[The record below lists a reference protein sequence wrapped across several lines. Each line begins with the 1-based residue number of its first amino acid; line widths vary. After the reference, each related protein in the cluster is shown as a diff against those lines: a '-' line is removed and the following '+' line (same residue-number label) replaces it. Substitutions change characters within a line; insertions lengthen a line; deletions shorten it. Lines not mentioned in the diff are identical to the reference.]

1 MADLWSVYGS
11 PFIAGVIFV
20 LAFFVIG
27 LWLASIALKDSSIV
41 DIFWGFGCAAM
52 AWIFFL
58 TSTGAEPR
66 AVVMLILAT
75 LWGARL
81 GVYIGARNWGGEDRR
96 YARLR
101 QHITDQGRSYVL
113 YSLRAV
119 FLFQGIAMVICTLPL
134 LVAIATPGDGRLGLL
149 GGLAAAVIAIGL
161 VMEALA
167 DWQMAHF
174 RRTRTTQGV
183 VMDRGLWRYSRHPN
197 YFGEM
202 LVQWGFFLMACA
214 ATPLGI
220 VTIIAPALLSYL
232 ITGPMG
238 ANLLERRLTKKNPD
252 YEDYVRRTSAFVPW
266 PPKPTTASSFRGI
279 AGR

>member
-1 MADLWSVYGS
+1 MGTIWSVYGNA
-11 PFIAGVIFV
+11 FTAGVIFV
-20 LAFFVIG
+20 LVFFVIG

-58 TSTGAEPR
+58 TSAGAEPR
-66 AVVMLILAT
+66 AVATMILAT
-75 LWGARL
+75 LWGGRL
-81 GVYIGARNWGGEDRR
+81 GLYIGARNWGGEDRR

-101 QHITDQGRSYVL
+101 QHITDQGRNYAL

-149 GGLAAAVIAIGL
+149 GGLAAAVVAIGIAI
-161 VMEALA
+161 EAVA

-174 RRTRTTQGV
+174 RRTRTAQGI

-214 ATPLGI
+214 ATPLG
-220 VTIIAPALLSYL
+220 VLTIIAPALLSYL

-238 ANLLERRLTKKNPD
+238 ANLLERRLTKKNPR
-252 YEDYVRRTSAFVPW
+252 YEDYIRRTSAFVPW
-266 PPKPTTASSFRGI
+266 PPKPTQDQGKSLAAS
-279 AGR
+279 

>member
-266 PPKPTTASSFRGI
+266 PPKPTTASSFRG
-279 AGR
+279 

>member
-1 MADLWSVYGS
+1 MADLWWVYGS

-66 AVVMLILAT
+66 AVVTLILAT

-161 VMEALA
+161 VMEELA

-220 VTIIAPALLSYL
+220 ATIIAPALLSYL

-252 YEDYVRRTSAFVPW
+252 YEDYIRRTSAFVPW

>member
-1 MADLWSVYGS
+1 MADIWSTYGS
-11 PFIAGVIFV
+11 AFTSGVIFV

-41 DIFWGFGCAAM
+41 DIFWGIGCAAM
-52 AWIFFL
+52 AWIFFW
-58 TSTGAEPR
+58 TSAGAEPR
-66 AVVMLILAT
+66 AALTLILAT
-75 LWGARL
+75 LWGGRL
-81 GVYIGARNWGGEDRR
+81 GLYIGVRNWGGEDPR

-101 QHITDQGRSYVL
+101 RHITDQGRNYVL

-134 LVAIATPGDGRLGLL
+134 LVAIATPGDGQLGILGSIAALVIVVGLL
-149 GGLAAAVIAIGL
+149 IESV
-161 VMEALA
+161 A

-174 RRTRTTQGV
+174 RRTRTAQGT
-183 VMDRGLWRYSRHPN
+183 VMDRGLWHYSRHPN

-214 ATPLGI
+214 ATPLGL

-238 ANLLERRLTKKNPD
+238 ANLLERRLTRKNPN
-252 YEDYVRRTSAFVPW
+252 YEDYIRRTSAFVPW
-266 PPKPTTASSFRGI
+266 PPKPAQASGKSV
-279 AGR
+279 AAS

>member
-1 MADLWSVYGS
+1 MGDIWSVYGS
-11 PFIAGVIFV
+11 AFTYGVIFV
-20 LAFFVIG
+20 LIVFVLG

-41 DIFWGFGCAAM
+41 DICWGLGCAAM

-58 TSTGAEPR
+58 TSAGGEPR
-66 AVVMLILAT
+66 AVVTLILAT
-75 LWGARL
+75 LWGGRL
-81 GVYIGARNWGGEDRR
+81 GLYIGVRNWGGEDRR

-101 QHITDQGRSYVL
+101 QHITDQGRNYVL

-119 FLFQGIAMVICTLPL
+119 FLFQGAAMVICTLPL

-149 GGLAAAVIAIGL
+149 GGLAAVVTTIGL
-161 VMEALA
+161 IIEAIA
-167 DWQMAHF
+167 DGQMARF
-174 RRTRTTQGV
+174 RRARTTQGV

-220 VTIIAPALLSYL
+220 ATIIAPALLSYL

-238 ANLLERRLTKKNPD
+238 ANLLERRLTRKNPD
-252 YEDYVRRTSAFVPW
+252 YEDYIRRTSAFVPW
-266 PPKPTTASSFRGI
+266 PPKPVTAPSFRGI
-279 AGR
+279 AER

>member
-1 MADLWSVYGS
+1 MADLWWVYGS

-66 AVVMLILAT
+66 AVVTLILAT

-252 YEDYVRRTSAFVPW
+252 YEDYIRRTSAFVPW
-266 PPKPTTASSFRGI
+266 PPKPTTASSCRGI